1 MLERA
6 RLVASAE
13 EKLERLLN
21 ILKEMIQDANEKHE
35 ELSHILV
42 YCAPGTHKD
51 VLCAIASLGLK
62 CHEFVHTVPL
72 NERQKILEEFAS
84 GNIQV
89 IVAVKCLDEG
99 VDVPATKIAF
109 FLASTSNPKEFVQ
122 RRGRILRLSTG
133 KRKSIIYD
141 FIVVPRPEYIPLKR
155 DVDASLLR
163 REMPRFA
170 EN

>member
-1 MLERA
+1 
-6 RLVASAE
+6 
-13 EKLERLLN
+13 
-21 ILKEMIQDANEKHE
+21 LKIPIHGEPTQ
-35 ELSHILV
+35 
-42 YCAPGTHKD
+42 
-51 VLCAIASLGLK
+51 K
-62 CHEFVHTVPL
+62 CHEFVYTVTL
-72 NERQKILEEFAS
+72 NERQKILEEFAI

-109 FLASTSNPKEFVQ
+109 FLASTSNPKEFIQ

-133 KRKSIIYD
+133 KSKSIIYD
-141 FIVVPRPEYIPLKR
+141 FIVVPRLEYISLKR